1 MKIFSYTD
9 QHFGVPPEY
18 LSGKEWPVQFHEG
31 YSRFYHE
38 FYQGDIL
45 LVHDSET
52 NAWLP
57 FHRILNRLAR
67 FGQILHPPVVN
78 AEELNAASQ
87 EKYMNKLMSLLHDQ
101 VLIHRFVQPHPS
113 GMMQAAP
120 VGSKA
125 IRFGTYIT
133 DLTEYTDNEKL
144 LYSFDPKYRK
154 AVQHSIKNDA
164 KIVFGPCAYDDFY
177 KLYCM
182 TAQRTGMYKDP
193 AAYFQLLRHHLGD
206 KHTETGVVYD
216 GDQPIG
222 GIFMVYSDYAA
233 FCTHAG
239 SGGESK
245 LYGGMK
251 HLHYEMMKLLRDR
264 GVKKYDLVGVRI
276 GGHNPALEGVFRFKR
291 GFGGLLKEGYL
302 WKADIDGLHLKL
314 YDMMSKLKNPNLKPD
329 IIDQESEE

>member
-9 QHFGVPPEY
+9 RHFGIPPDY
-18 LSGKEWPVQFHEG
+18 LSGKDWPVQFHEG
-31 YSRFYHE
+31 FSKFYHE
-38 FYQGDIL
+38 YYQGDIII
-45 LVHDSET
+45 VHDSES

-78 AEELNAASQ
+78 GKELEPDGQ
-87 EKYMNKLMSLLHDQ
+87 EKFVNNLMSLLHDHI
-101 VLIHRFVQPHPS
+101 LIHRFIQPHPF
-113 GMMQAAP
+113 GMMLASPA
-120 VGSKA
+120 GSKS

-133 DLTEYTDNEKL
+133 DLTEYMDDEKL

-154 AVQHSIKNDA
+154 AVQHSIKNEA
-164 KIVFGPCAYDDFY
+164 KIVFGQCAYDDFY
-177 KLYCM
+177 KLYSM

-193 AAYFQLLRHHLGD
+193 VEYFQLLRRYLGETN
-206 KHTETGVVYD
+206 TETGVVYD

-222 GIFMVYSDYAA
+222 GIFMVYSEYAA

-251 HLHYEMMKLLRDR
+251 LLHYEMMKLLRDR

-291 GFGGLLKEGYL
+291 GFGGQLKEGYL

>member
-1 MKIFSYTD
+1 
-9 QHFGVPPEY
+9 
-18 LSGKEWPVQFHEG
+18 
-31 YSRFYHE
+31 
-38 FYQGDIL
+38 
-45 LVHDSET
+45 
-52 NAWLP
+52 
-57 FHRILNRLAR
+57 
-67 FGQILHPPVVN
+67 
-78 AEELNAASQ
+78 
-87 EKYMNKLMSLLHDQ
+87 
-101 VLIHRFVQPHPS
+101 
-113 GMMQAAP
+113 
-120 VGSKA
+120 
-125 IRFGTYIT
+125 
-133 DLTEYTDNEKL
+133 
-144 LYSFDPKYRK
+144 
-154 AVQHSIKNDA
+154 
-164 KIVFGPCAYDDFY
+164 
-177 KLYCM
+177 M

-193 AAYFQLLRHHLGD
+193 AAYFQLLRRHLGD

-222 GIFMVYSDYAA
+222 GIFMVYSEYAA

-291 GFGGLLKEGYL
+291 GFGGQLKEGYL